1 MTDPTIQEVLDHFAI
16 RKVLE
21 RYCHACDRCNRD
33 LLESCY
39 WPGAGDDHGT
49 YSGPAEGFIDFVMPV
64 LKTAYDGTTH
74 MIAQST
80 MRIDGDLAAVETYVL
95 ATHKLAGVTPSA
107 INRVGG
113 RYVDRFEKRGGEW
126 RIADRTL
133 LIDWTENQPD
143 GTVPE
148 GARALTLDVF
158 RRGRR
163 DGSDMATGMI
173 YR

>member
-1 MTDPTIQEVLDHFAI
+1 MTDPAIQELLENFAI

-21 RYCHACDRCNRD
+21 RYCHACDRIDRD

-39 WPGAGDDHGT
+39 WPEAGDDHGT
-49 YSGPAEGFIDFVMPV
+49 YSGSAAGFVDFVIPV
-64 LKTAYDGTTH
+64 LRTAYEGTTH
-74 MIAQST
+74 QLGQST
-80 MRIDGDLAAVETYVL
+80 MRIEGDRAAVETYVI

-133 LIDWTENQPD
+133 LIDWTQNQPD
-143 GTVPE
+143 GEVPP
-148 GARALTLDVF
+148 GARAMTVDTF
-158 RRGRR
+158 RCGRR
-163 DGSDMATGMI
+163 DGTDMATALI